1 MAKAKHVMKLTDKA
15 AREESAPK
23 TGYYIIYD
31 KDIPGFGLLIT
42 ANKARSWVLR
52 YRHNRRDRRYNI
64 GSPPSWDEKTARNRA
79 AELVRLVDMGR
90 DPQGEKDADRKA
102 PIVNDLCDRYLGE
115 HATKKR
121 TGEQDR
127 RMIDRYVRPAL
138 GTHRVVD
145 VSFEDIDRLH
155 RKRTK
160 AGSPYAANRL
170 HSLLSKMFA
179 LAVRWQMRSDNPS
192 RGVGRNEEHPREIYL
207 DGDQLGRLID
217 VLSTWPDRQAANI
230 VKLALL
236 TGARR
241 GELFSARGDQI
252 DVEKGLWIKPSAH
265 TKTKREHRVQL
276 SAPARLLLSELK
288 TGPGYLFPGKGT
300 DHVTDI
306 RKAWTA
312 ICRAAEIEGARF
324 HDLRHTHASLLAD
337 GGADLLTI
345 GALLGHTQHQTTKR
359 YTHLFDDKLR
369 AATERVG
376 ARLIGRKSAEVAEF
390 KDRR

>member
-1 MAKAKHVMKLTDKA
+1 MTKAKRSVELTDKLA
-15 AREESAPK
+15 SEEPAPERD
-23 TGYYIIYD
+23 YHIIYD
-31 KDIPGFGLLIT
+31 AGHEGAIGGFGLLIT
-42 ANKARSWVLR
+42 RAGTKSWVFR

-64 GSPPSWDEKTARNRA
+64 GSFPSWKAKTARSRA
-79 AELVRLVDMGR
+79 AELARLVDMGC
-90 DPQGEKDADRKA
+90 DPQGEKDAERRA
-102 PIVNDLCDRYLGE
+102 PTVSELCDRYLEE
-115 HATKKR
+115 HGAKKR

-127 RMIDRYVRPAL
+127 RMIDRYIRPAL
-138 GTHRVVD
+138 GTHRVIDVD
-145 VSFEDIDRLH
+145 FADIDRLH
-155 RKRTK
+155 RTRTK

-170 HSLLSKMFA
+170 HSLLHKMFA
-179 LAVRWQMRSDNPS
+179 LAIRWKMRGDNPC
-192 RGVGRNEEHPREIYL
+192 RGIDRNDEHARQHYL
-207 DGDQLGRLID
+207 DGDALGRLID
-217 VLSTWPDRQAANI
+217 VLGTWPDRQAANI

-252 DVEKGLWIKPSAH
+252 DDEKGLWVKPSAH

-276 SAPARLLLSELK
+276 SGPARLLFSELK
-288 TGPGYLFPGKGT
+288 TGPGYLFPGRGT
-300 DHVTDI
+300 DHVSDI
-306 RKAWTA
+306 RKAWAA
-312 ICRAAEIEGARF
+312 ICRAAEINGIRF

-376 ARLIGRKSAEVAEF
+376 ARLLGVN
-390 KDRR
+390 RRS